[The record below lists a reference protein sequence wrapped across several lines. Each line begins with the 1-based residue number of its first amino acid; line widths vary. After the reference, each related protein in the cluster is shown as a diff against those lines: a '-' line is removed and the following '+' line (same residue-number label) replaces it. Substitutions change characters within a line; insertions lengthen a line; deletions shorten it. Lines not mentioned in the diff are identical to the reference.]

1 MKNNR
6 SLIFGIVSSFGL
18 VALGWPVPS
27 PGQPVAPAGAS
38 QSPGCKVYDLNQPL
52 TSALMTSGMLLPC
65 APRVSTGGRFANI
78 IDNLQHGFDRY
89 SWLTF
94 VALNSPADGVTPIG
108 KGPGSGKDARV
119 IWETYKQLPD
129 LMLED
134 GKNPGDWETRHVPD
148 VCKSIDA
155 PGRMVIHIEEE
166 TFNQPF
172 KSGPVIDQDGN
183 YALFI
188 ILVNKEMFEFIKGM
202 ELYSKAKQKEFAGTI
217 DFSFGTNGGGTPPK
231 SPALGA
237 VMLKVSFKVM
247 GKNDKPEQFHI
258 LDALVYTPE
267 KKNPQRDATCVFTKL
282 GMVGFHVGHKT
293 EFAPQWVWTSFEHV
307 NNVPDHA
314 DAIAHR
320 NLLSHYHFYNATCD
334 QTKCPINQLP
344 PKPWD
349 PQVQPFPN
357 GYKSQITR
365 VIPVTSDVAQ
375 MNGESR
381 AVEGIKGT
389 VWENYMLLSTQWPTK
404 PDHPIDKTG
413 VPAPTY
419 LANTTLETYSQ
430 GDIPLASSSC
440 IACHLN
446 ATTQQKSAKPSDFT
460 FILEKAR

>member
-267 KKNPQRDATCVFTKL
+267 KKIRSGTRLVSSPSSGWWASMSDIR
-282 GMVGFHVGHKT
+282 
-293 EFAPQWVWTSFEHV
+293 
-307 NNVPDHA
+307 
-314 DAIAHR
+314 R
-320 NLLSHYHFYNATCD
+320 NLPRNGSGPVSSTLTTY
-334 QTKCPINQLP
+334 PITP
-344 PKPWD
+344 MP
-349 PQVQPFPN
+349 
-357 GYKSQITR
+357 S
-365 VIPVTSDVAQ
+365 
-375 MNGESR
+375 
-381 AVEGIKGT
+381 
-389 VWENYMLLSTQWPTK
+389 
-404 PDHPIDKTG
+404 PI
-413 VPAPTY
+413 A
-419 LANTTLETYSQ
+419 
-430 GDIPLASSSC
+430 IC
-440 IACHLN
+440 
-446 ATTQQKSAKPSDFT
+446 
-460 FILEKAR
+460 